1 MDVSDWSGR
10 RDWVTCFAESAEKI
24 LGRTSQEVGFMLEQK
39 ELAANFFALSRFS
52 SFVFKFRIKNEFYG
66 DSYSNKINV
75 VDVAPV
81 NYKEYNGYLI
91 SNIRRITGLRP
102 YSGSTVME
110 LK

>member
-10 RDWVTCFAESAEKI
+10 RDWVTCFVESAEKI
-24 LGRTSQEVGFMLEQK
+24 LGCTSQEVGLMEQN
-39 ELAANFFALSRFS
+39 ELAANFARSGFS

-66 DSYSNKINV
+66 DSYRTKINV

-91 SNIRRITGLRP
+91 SNITRITGLRP
-102 YSGSTVME
+102 NSGSTVME